1 MRCFRRPCE
10 KKSGAKKKVDA
21 VTKGK
26 KIDPIQSGGKKK
38 ICRIQ
43 KNSSVIITKKDE
55 KIKTKGGKS
64 ASIHFFYFPRN
75 FFIRISLQDCIS
87 LRPARTRP
95 VRAIQII
102 EQEIK
107 SDPIQELRKETRE
120 SQNHKKTGAT
130 AHIRGKHAAA
140 PRSWRLGERPTVRRK
155 EDVVAEALTEGVA
168 STVPEKTMMSLRRG
182 RRRLGG
188 GRRL

>member
-1 MRCFRRPCE
+1 MRRNLRSVFTRGEGEIVRWRW
-10 KKSGAKKKVDA
+10 VD
-21 VTKGK
+21 
-26 KIDPIQSGGKKK
+26 
-38 ICRIQ
+38 
-43 KNSSVIITKKDE
+43 
-55 KIKTKGGKS
+55 
-64 ASIHFFYFPRN
+64 
-75 FFIRISLQDCIS
+75 DCIS

-155 EDVVAEALTEGVA
+155 EDVIAKARKEDVIAKALTGRGCLHCAGEDNDAAEERAPPAEGRA
-168 STVPEKTMMSLRRG
+168 SPAEGG
-182 RRRLGG
+182 RRRRARVLLAAVGCG
-188 GRRL
+188 